1 MFEIYEG
8 VFRGIYLQLSNYQDV
23 FNELHLFW
31 QEQDLDYK
39 ESQKELEEI
48 LTACENLEHENLKG
62 IEMV

>member
-48 LTACENLEHENLKG
+48 LTACENSRA
-62 IEMV
+62 